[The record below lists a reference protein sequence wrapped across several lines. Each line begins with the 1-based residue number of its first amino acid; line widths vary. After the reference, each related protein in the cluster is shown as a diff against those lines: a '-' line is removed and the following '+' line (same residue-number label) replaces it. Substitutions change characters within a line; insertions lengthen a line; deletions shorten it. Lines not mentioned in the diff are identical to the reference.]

1 MFKKI
6 YFLLPWGWSNYK
18 TRNREGYTIPIC
30 RISINGR
37 EEKLVPATINKWNS
51 SAWHWKFKIIIQ
63 SIKIKF
69 QNHYSNQ
76 SNQNLHLIF
85 VRTAKFYTYMY
96 NNPDVIFYF
105 YDLNKKKLKWVIIA
119 MWITKYTYVPN
130 KLFSKFFKFY

>member
-1 MFKKI
+1 MFLKKT
-6 YFLLPWGWSNYK
+6 YFLLVLPWGWSNYK
-18 TRNREGYTIPIC
+18 TRNREGYTISIC
-30 RISINGR
+30 RITINGR

-76 SNQNLHLIF
+76 SNQNLHLIY

-96 NNPDVIFYF
+96 NNSDEIYF
-105 YDLNKKKLKWVIIA
+105 TTTVYTKKS
-119 MWITKYTYVPN
+119 
-130 KLFSKFFKFY
+130 SKMSHNCNVDHQIYICT